1 MTTLSLLKSLSLAT
15 AGTVA
20 VVIVALKPVY
30 AASVLLFNP
39 ATGGI
44 GNSNNQ
50 SVGWQFDVNTPVKV
64 TDLQWYDE
72 NADGLDVGHSVGIWN
87 PEGTLLSSV
96 FIPSGIALREHVRT
110 LLESGID
117 TIAKALKF
125 IPALPHPIFQH
136 TPPWL
141 NLVQVW
147 RIGRQIPDLTSSF
160 CNDFLNRL

>member
-20 VVIVALKPVY
+20 VVIVAIKPVY

-96 FIPSGIALREHVRT
+96 FIPSGTST
-110 LLESGID
+110 LLLDSLWRTVAESS
-117 TIAKALKF
+117 LER
-125 IPALPHPIFQH
+125 
-136 TPPWL
+136 
-141 NLVQVW
+141 LVAV
-147 RIGRQIPDLTSSF
+147 SS
-160 CNDFLNRL
+160 